1 MSSDPKLKPR
11 CAISGFG
18 LGLRTEHYEA
28 LLNGPNAEDEIAKWP
43 IDWLEILSENYM
55 VGGGKPLHYLD
66 RIAERYPLV
75 MHGVSLS
82 IGSSDPLDHAY
93 LIQLKALAGRVRPK
107 FISDHFCWTGIAGRN
122 LHDLLPLP
130 QTDEAVH
137 HIARRVRE
145 VQDFLGQ
152 QILLENV
159 SSYLRFQHSTLSEWE
174 FISAVAKEAD
184 CGLLLDINNIYVNS
198 CNHGFDPEVFID
210 AIPRSRV
217 QQIHLA
223 GHTHNGKLLIDT
235 HDQPVPDPVWSL
247 YAHAVQRFGAVPAMI
262 ERDDHIPPLPELLA
276 ELEIAREIAA
286 VNLPPATQAAV
297 A

>member
-1 MSSDPKLKPR
+1 MTPHPNFKSSHANP
-11 CAISGFG
+11 GFG

-28 LLNGPNAEDEIAKWP
+28 LLNGPNAGDDVIEWP

-82 IGSSDPLDHAY
+82 IGSSDPLDRAY
-93 LIQLKALAGRVRPK
+93 LIQLKALAERVRPK

-130 QTDEAVH
+130 QTEEAVQ

-174 FISAVAKEAD
+174 FIRKSSSTRFRARA
-184 CGLLLDINNIYVNS
+184 CSRFIWPDIVITAS
-198 CNHGFDPEVFID
+198 
-210 AIPRSRV
+210 
-217 QQIHLA
+217 
-223 GHTHNGKLLIDT
+223 
-235 HDQPVPDPVWSL
+235 W
-247 YAHAVQRFGAVPAMI
+247 
-262 ERDDHIPPLPELLA
+262 
-276 ELEIAREIAA
+276 
-286 VNLPPATQAAV
+286 
-297 A
+297 